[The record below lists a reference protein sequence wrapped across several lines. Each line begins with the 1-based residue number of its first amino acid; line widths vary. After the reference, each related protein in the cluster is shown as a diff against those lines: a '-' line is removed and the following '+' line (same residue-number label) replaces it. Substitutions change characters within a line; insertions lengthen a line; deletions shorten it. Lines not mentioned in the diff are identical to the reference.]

1 MQLQCSQE
9 VTNMGVSSVRMSE
22 EEEKIIRA
30 YCELHGLSISTA
42 LKQALLEKI
51 EDEYDY
57 KCAEKALEEFKKDP
71 TTYSLEEVMKM
82 AGLDDVED

>member
-42 LKQALLEKI
+42 LKEALLEKI

-71 TTYSLEEVMKM
+71 KTYSLEEVEKM
-82 AGLDDVED
+82 LKL

>member
-9 VTNMGVSSVRMSE
+9 VTNMGVSSVRMSKE
-22 EEEKIIRA
+22 EEELIRA

-51 EDEYDY
+51 EDEYEI
-57 KCAEKALEEFKKDP
+57 KWAEEALEEYKKDP
-71 TTYSLEEVMKM
+71 ETFTLEEVEKM
-82 AGLDDVED
+82 LDL

>member
-9 VTNMGVSSVRMSE
+9 VTNMGVSSVRMSKE
-22 EEEKIIRA
+22 EEEIIRA
-30 YCELHGLSISTA
+30 YCELHGINISTA

-57 KCAEKALEEFKKDP
+57 ECAVKALEEFRKNPK
-71 TTYSLEEVMKM
+71 TYSFDEVMKM
-82 AGLDDVED
+82 AGLDEVER

>member
-9 VTNMGVSSVRMSE
+9 VTNMGVSSIRMSKE
-22 EEEKIIRA
+22 EEELIRA

-51 EDEYDY
+51 EDEYEI
-57 KCAEKALEEFKKDP
+57 KWAEEALEEYKKDP
-71 TTYSLEEVMKM
+71 ETYTLEEVEKM
-82 AGLDDVED
+82 LDL

>member
-9 VTNMGVSSVRMSE
+9 VTNMGVSSVRMSKE
-22 EEEKIIRA
+22 EEELIRA

-51 EDEYDY
+51 EDEYEIKWAEECIKRY
-57 KCAEKALEEFKKDP
+57 KNNPDQKFYTWDEVMEKA
-71 TTYSLEEVMKM
+71 
-82 AGLDDVED
+82 GL

>member
-1 MQLQCSQE
+1 MNMHLQCSQE
-9 VTNMGVSSVRMSE
+9 VTNMGVSSVRMSKE
-22 EEEKIIRA
+22 EEQLIRA

-42 LKQALLEKI
+42 LKEALLEKI

-71 TTYSLEEVMKM
+71 KTYSLEEVEKM
-82 AGLDDVED
+82 LDL

>member
-9 VTNMGVSSVRMSE
+9 VTNMGVSSVRMSKE
-22 EEEKIIRA
+22 EEELIRA

-51 EDEYDY
+51 EDEYEI
-57 KCAEKALEEFKKDP
+57 KWAEEALEEYKKDP
-71 TTYSLEEVMKM
+71 ETYTLEEVEKM
-82 AGLDDVED
+82 LDL

>member
-51 EDEYDY
+51 EDEYDC

-71 TTYSLEEVMKM
+71 KTYSLEEVMKM